1 MYTEGQDGLL
11 HIKFSHTRM
20 VANEFWGRPNS
31 KSPWSFWKVNT
42 LLGRKAITA
51 GWKAKSLPPFCP
63 VYELMLNLT
72 LPASIVD
79 GFRLYSGREN
89 LDIWVNAIQS
99 VDDVRI
105 VSTQVLENLCSG
117 LWVVQLRRECA
128 SKRDIPLENI
138 ILFNCDCLYLRQLK
152 YAIKQG
158 DVGAVLDIIMQIVL
172 AFRGTGKTPKYAD
185 ALFFMLIR
193 LKKMDPLV
201 W

>member
-42 LLGRKAITA
+42 LLGWKAITA

-99 VDDVRI
+99 VDNVRI

-117 LWVVQLRRECA
+117 L
-128 SKRDIPLENI
+128 
-138 ILFNCDCLYLRQLK
+138 
-152 YAIKQG
+152 
-158 DVGAVLDIIMQIVL
+158 
-172 AFRGTGKTPKYAD
+172 
-185 ALFFMLIR
+185 
-193 LKKMDPLV
+193 
-201 W
+201 